1 MVIVFTMEEKMK
13 PAQNLKNKVKL
24 ILLIITAIVLIG
36 VGMYIG
42 TIIGDDSSGE
52 GGTVDLSFKDIGE
65 LATQSVYSKEVK
77 ITKDDRNVFGVTVP
91 FTESKYI
98 YSYGV
103 NIKAGYDFNK
113 IKTNVHKNAKIIDVK
128 LPEAK
133 ILSTELDLDS
143 LEVYYE
149 KESIFKN
156 IDIETYNN
164 DLKELETNAKESA
177 VKNGLLSKAEENAEK
192 LITEFIGQS
201 YNLKEYK
208 IKFVK

>member
-1 MVIVFTMEEKMK
+1 M
-13 PAQNLKNKVKL
+13 
-24 ILLIITAIVLIG
+24 
-36 VGMYIG
+36 
-42 TIIGDDSSGE
+42 
-52 GGTVDLSFKDIGE
+52 
-65 LATQSVYSKEVK
+65 
-77 ITKDDRNVFGVTVP
+77 
-91 FTESKYI
+91 
-98 YSYGV
+98 
-103 NIKAGYDFNK
+103 
-113 IKTNVHKNAKIIDVK
+113 
-128 LPEAK
+128 
-133 ILSTELDLDS
+133 DS

-164 DLKELETNAKESA
+164 DLKELEINAKESA

>member
-1 MVIVFTMEEKMK
+1 MK
-13 PAQNLKNKVKL
+13 PAQTLKNKVKL
-24 ILLIITAIVLIG
+24 ILLIVAAIVLI
-36 VGMYIG
+36 VAGMYIG
-42 TIIGDDSSGE
+42 TIIGDDSSDK
-52 GGTVDLSFKDIGE
+52 GGTVELSFKDIGE

-103 NIKAGYDFNK
+103 NIKAGYDFDK

-133 ILSTELDLDS
+133 ILSTELDLNS